1 MRGEGWGYIRIAWG
15 ACHVLVCLGDDRS
28 VIGNAHI
35 GDECGG
41 VSVNVYVVPGVV
53 DAWWRS
59 PTHDFI
65 FFGGGGGVSYD
76 LTPARILSLIGR
88 RGPINWGKA
97 PPRSVGSL
105 FSMAST
111 SVFPVTV
118 MF

>member
-1 MRGEGWGYIRIAWG
+1 M
-15 ACHVLVCLGDDRS
+15 
-28 VIGNAHI
+28 
-35 GDECGG
+35 
-41 VSVNVYVVPGVV
+41 NVFVVPGVV

-65 FFGGGGGVSYD
+65 FFGRRGVSYD
-76 LTPARILSLIGR
+76 LTAARILSLIGR

-111 SVFPVTV
+111 SVFPVSV